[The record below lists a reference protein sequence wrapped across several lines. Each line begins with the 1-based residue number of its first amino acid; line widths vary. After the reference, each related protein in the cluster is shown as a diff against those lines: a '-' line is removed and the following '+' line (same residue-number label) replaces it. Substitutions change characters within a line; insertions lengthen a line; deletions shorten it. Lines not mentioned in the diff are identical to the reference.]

1 MIVGESGQLR
11 IGRKTYASYDSY
23 KASKARQR
31 KANRHKR
38 AAVPELREMDAQR
51 RAELAADRHE
61 SAAQAAFDR
70 QLNAI
75 LDCDALWAVNPRADD
90 ALEQLDR
97 VPERIRRLCLLLLPP
112 DMDPV
117 YLTIRIR
124 QAKDPKP
131 YTLDMLGRPYGVTR
145 ERARQIQESALA
157 VARGCKRLQQMH
169 AELEAHRPT
178 AWEEL
183 EWS

>member
-1 MIVGESGQLR
+1 MNGLGMYGTYR
-11 IGRKTYASYDSY
+11 RGRRVWPSYDAY
-23 KASKARQR
+23 KAHRAQMAREQRQR
-31 KANRHKR
+31 LA
-38 AAVPELREMDAQR
+38 DAQ
-51 RAELAADRHE
+51 AERTAAADRRREEAEARAHE
-61 SAAQAAFDR
+61 SKIR
-70 QLNAI
+70 QI

-112 DMDPV
+112 DIDPV
-117 YLTIRIR
+117 YMTIRIR
-124 QAKDPKP
+124 QQTDPKP

-183 EWS
+183 EWA